1 MQSLVLNHEGE
12 PSEFDLHDR
21 GLAYG
26 DGVFETILIYQGQ
39 AVWWDAH
46 WQRLLRGAQ
55 RLRLPVPNHDKIYR
69 ACEAFYAKQQRA
81 VLKIMY
87 TRGTAGRGY
96 KIPTQA
102 SPSILLSLHAAPEK
116 ITHSIRATWCETQ
129 LSIQPALAGIKHLN
143 RLENVLARSEW
154 SSPDIDEGLMCDSD
168 GRVVCATAANIF
180 IRRDKQWLTPVI
192 DRCGIQ
198 GVAREWV
205 LQHLNGA
212 KEAVISREDVMQ
224 AEAVFLCNAVR
235 GIMPVGALNACT
247 WALHPDILCLQEIL
261 AYEQPA
267 FALGE
272 FRGT

>member
-26 DGVFETILIYQGQ
+26 DGVFETILIYRGQ

-55 RLRLPVPNHDKIYR
+55 RLRLPVPNHEKIYR
-69 ACEAFYAKQQRA
+69 ACEAFYVEQQHA
-81 VLKIMY
+81 VLKLMY
-87 TRGTAGRGY
+87 TRGAAGRGY
-96 KIPTQA
+96 KIPAQA
-102 SPSILLSLHAAPEK
+102 SPRILLSLHAAPEK
-116 ITHSIRATWCETQ
+116 AMHSINATWCETQ

-143 RLENVLARSEW
+143 RLEQVLARSEW
-154 SSPDIDEGLMCDSD
+154 RSPDIDEGLMCDSD

-180 IRRDKQWLTPVI
+180 IRHDKQWLTPVI

-212 KEAVISREDVMQ
+212 KEAVLRREDVMQ

-235 GIMPVGALNACT
+235 GIMPVSALNACT
-247 WALHPDILCLQEIL
+247 WALHPDILSLQEIL
-261 AYEQPA
+261 AHEQPA